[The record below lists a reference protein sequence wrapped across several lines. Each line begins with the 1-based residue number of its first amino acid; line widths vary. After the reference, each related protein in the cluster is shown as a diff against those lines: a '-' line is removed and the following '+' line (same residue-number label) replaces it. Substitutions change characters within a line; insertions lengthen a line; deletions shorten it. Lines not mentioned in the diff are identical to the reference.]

1 MTVFDRIKKAATAK
15 NIPPK
20 SIAFALGF
28 FRAGA
33 LTYDDVIAW
42 VENFSTEE

>member
-1 MTVFDRIKKAATAK
+1 MAKIERIKKAAKAK
-15 NIPPK
+15 NIPEK
-20 SIAFALGF
+20 SVAFVLGF

-42 VENFSTEE
+42 IEKF

>member
-1 MTVFDRIKKAATAK
+1 MTAFDRIKKAAKAK
-15 NIPPK
+15 NIPEK
-20 SIAFALGF
+20 SVAFALGF

-42 VENFSTEE
+42 IEKF